1 MRAIVVKD
9 PGYDGY
15 ANRLR
20 DLNFHIKDTQLK
32 IQELEKASAQVKGL
46 RLSVQNLQ
54 NELTQQAD
62 ELSILQRKYLR
73 HSTEMDSMRTIVRY
87 KDSLLDE
94 REELINERQEDIIA
108 FEKLLQENEMKV
120 QKEMSEL
127 YYNQAAALEI
137 AADRTQFAPN
147 KKRKTLQDAVALY
160 KISLSLGKLAAQ
172 ERIDVLEKENN

>member
-1 MRAIVVKD
+1 
-9 PGYDGY
+9 
-15 ANRLR
+15 
-20 DLNFHIKDTQLK
+20 
-32 IQELEKASAQVKGL
+32 
-46 RLSVQNLQ
+46 
-54 NELTQQAD
+54 
-62 ELSILQRKYLR
+62 
-73 HSTEMDSMRTIVRY
+73 MDSMRTIVRY